1 MSCIENENISIL
13 SNSLIQGSI
22 VFAFLT
28 FFFFTYVANV
38 EKEEFKKQVDMV
50 VDVIFKRYADKF
62 KPILSH
68 KLSKSV
74 VYGILDSTQ
83 EDFIKS
89 SIEQTVELT
98 NKNNEIISTSI
109 KTVGFFILGSVI
121 LISLLYAYGYC
132 IPVKYITKE
141 AIFILIFIFLVE
153 FIFINLIAKNYIS
166 ANPNYV
172 KNKIAQ
178 SIIDYVNKKNINNK

>member
-1 MSCIENENISIL
+1 MTCVENESISIL

-28 FFFFTYVANV
+28 FFFFTYVVNV

-50 VDVIFKRYADKF
+50 VDVIFQRYADKF
-62 KPILSH
+62 RLSLNH
-68 KLSKSV
+68 KLSKSA
-74 VYGILDSTQ
+74 VYGIIDSTE

-89 SIEQTVELT
+89 SLDETSELT
-98 NKNNEIISTSI
+98 KKNKEIISTSI
-109 KTVGFFILGSVI
+109 KSVGIFILTTIVI
-121 LISLLYAYGYC
+121 IALLSFYGYC
-132 IPVKYITKE
+132 IPFKDITKE
-141 AIFILIFIFLVE
+141 AIFILFFIFLVE
-153 FIFINLIAKNYIS
+153 FTFINLIAKNYIS

-178 SIIDYVNKKNINNK
+178 SIIDYVNKKK